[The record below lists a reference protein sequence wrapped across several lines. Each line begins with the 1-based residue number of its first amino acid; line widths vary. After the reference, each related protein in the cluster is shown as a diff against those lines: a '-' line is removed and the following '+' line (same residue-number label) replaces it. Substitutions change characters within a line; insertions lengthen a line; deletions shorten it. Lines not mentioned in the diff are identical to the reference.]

1 MTNSNECEK
10 IIIVNKSM
18 KIYHYTSIDALAMIM
33 STRSIK
39 FNRLDKVDDMEERAE
54 SQNVRLWQYLFVS
67 CWTENAEE
75 SIPLW
80 RMYSGNAHG
89 VRIAMDVDM
98 FEDNVV
104 GGTNVPP
111 DIPHEGFLVGKIPAQ
126 DLFRHDYFVLP
137 ISMRQQAN
145 GDDTLFYCHV
155 NYVDDVDEMTK
166 DAFQLTMTDATH
178 ASSNIAFG
186 EIGKYKNK
194 RWAFQ
199 EESRFRLVIFPFNP
213 IRCNPD
219 LVSSVAVNAF
229 RSNVPVPISEY
240 YLKLKQEALNTIEIT
255 LHPNATVSDRVIV
268 EALCAKYA
276 QDAKIKVSELADRVI
291 LK

>member
-1 MTNSNECEK
+1 
-10 IIIVNKSM
+10 M
-18 KIYHYTSIDALAMIM
+18 KIYHYTTIDSLAMIM
-33 STRSIK
+33 SSRSIK
-39 FNRLDKVDDMEERAE
+39 FNRLDKVDDMEERTE
-54 SQNVRLWQYLFVS
+54 PSNVRLWQYMFVT
-67 CWTENAEE
+67 CWTEDAEE

-89 VRIAMDVDM
+89 VRIGMDVDM

-104 GGTNVPP
+104 GGNNVPQ
-111 DIPHEGFLVGKIPAQ
+111 DIPHEGFMVGKIPAQ
-126 DLFRHDYFVLP
+126 DLFRKDYFVLP
-137 ISMRQQAN
+137 IAVSQQEN

-155 NYVDDVDEMTK
+155 CYVDNVDEMTK
-166 DAFQLTMTDATH
+166 DAFQLTMTDETH
-178 ASSNIAFG
+178 GSSCIAFG

-213 IRCNPD
+213 ILCNPD
-219 LVSSVAVNAF
+219 DVSSIAVNAI
-229 RSNVPVPISEY
+229 RSGVPVPISEY
-240 YLKLKQEALNTIEIT
+240 FLKLKPEVLNSIEIT

-276 QDAKIKVSELADRVI
+276 KSATIKPSELTDRI
-291 LK
+291 LMK